1 MSGEERPLTIF
12 DLAEKAIEKALEVTN
27 PEIKE
32 AFSDVLKDFKLAVSK
47 EVAEFISNFVMFI
60 WDLIYRAGTILGEPA
75 GYLNIGYERGRQ
87 EASRRHKV
95 IIPSLAEIID
105 LTIKGY
111 LDTARSFDLIDR
123 TGVEWDVVTAIYK
136 DSVRKASLEVLSHLY
151 WRGILD
157 IYEIYNHA
165 QKLGYDE
172 YQADLIIEAHR
183 PLPSA
188 DELIYAFK
196 KWGFSDTS
204 IKEYLGW
211 LGYKGW
217 ANMIKLESYYRIPS
231 IQDII
236 RFMVRE
242 AFNPYAVERYR
253 MLEEFPED
261 AVKYAEIQGLTR
273 DWVEKYWIAH
283 WELPSPT
290 QVFDMYHRIDKE
302 PHEDSE
308 PIESPYSGEVRYRRI
323 SKEVI
328 NDYLKFADYLHYW
341 RDKLLR
347 ISENVLTRVDVRR
360 LYELG
365 IFDEDD
371 VFFAY
376 IEAGYSEEHAKVLT
390 DFTILQV
397 VSEEINKVR
406 NELIEAYVDG
416 AISLD
421 ELRRYLEGLHINKTA
436 IEILLAYAEWKK
448 SNELRKRIIKAIRER
463 FLDGDLDEVGVTT
476 ELAKWGFRVEEI
488 NRYLDLWGEER
499 RAKRKYL
506 TKTEIVKAFKKGIFD
521 WDEAK
526 RRLVTLGYEEEDAE
540 VLLKLAGEYI
550 LQG

>member
-1 MSGEERPLTIF
+1 MDNEKRPLTIF
-12 DLAEKAIEKALEVTN
+12 DLAEEAIEKALGTVS

-32 AFSDVLKDFKLAVSK
+32 AFSEVLEDFKLAVAK

-60 WDLIYRAGTILGEPA
+60 WDLIYRAGDIFGLGF
-75 GYLNIGYERGRQ
+75 GSFDIGRERGRQ
-87 EASRRHKV
+87 EALRRHKI
-95 IIPSLAEIID
+95 IIPSLREIID

-111 LDTARSFDLIDR
+111 IDDVKSFDLIDR
-123 TGVEWDVVTAIYK
+123 TGVDWDVATAVYN
-136 DSVRKASLEVLSHLY
+136 DSVRKASLEVLSNLF
-151 WRGILD
+151 WRGIID
-157 IYEIYNHA
+157 NYEVYRLA

-172 YQADLIIEAHR
+172 YQTDLIIEAHR

-188 DELIYAFK
+188 DELIYSFK
-196 KWGFSDTS
+196 KWGYSDET
-204 IKEYLGW
+204 IKEFLGW

-217 ANMIKLESYYRIPS
+217 SNMIKLESYYRIPS

-242 AFNPYAVERYR
+242 AFNPYAIERYR
-253 MLEEFPED
+253 MMEEFPEE

-273 DWVEKYWIAH
+273 DWVEKYWVAH

-308 PIESPYSGEVRYRRI
+308 PITSPFSGETRYRRI

-365 IFDEDD
+365 IFNEDD

-390 DFTILQV
+390 EFTILQV
-397 VSEEINKVR
+397 ISEEINKVR

-421 ELRRYLEGLHINKTA
+421 ELRSYLEGLHINKTA
-436 IEILLAYAEWKK
+436 VEVLLAYAEWKK
-448 SNELRKRIIKAIRER
+448 SNELRKKIIKAIRER

-526 RRLVTLGYEEEDAE
+526 KRLVTLGYEEEDAE